1 MLVSEEKL
9 GQAIS
14 LLVELVDELNKSTP
28 CLDKSRLYCA
38 LAGLAVAGIHCEHE
52 QKVKKAESLKCPSV
66 EIEWEVYQ
74 AEDDDKMFCAAVAM
88 RRQSDMLLR
97 ASGRDLDDPDFMN
110 SMARCEL
117 VLID

>member
-74 AEDDDKMFCAAVAM
+74 PGAEDKRFCAAVAM
-88 RRQSDMLLR
+88 RRQSDVLLR
-97 ASGRDLDDPDFMN
+97 SVGRDLDDPDFLDRIN
-110 SMARCEL
+110 SCEL